1 MDMKKK
7 EKEKKS
13 GEVIWKIKCPHEG
26 AFFFFLK
33 QPSFCGVKIPLNN
46 NVPCKYKLKF
56 FSGALNVLLDI
67 IFSWKMFKDFR
78 TRLNHK
84 TL

>member
-1 MDMKKK
+1 
-7 EKEKKS
+7 
-13 GEVIWKIKCPHEG
+13 
-26 AFFFFLK
+26 
-33 QPSFCGVKIPLNN
+33 LNN